1 MMALIDA
8 EKLLDRIQH
17 SFLIKTLSTLETEE
31 IFLNHIKNI

>member
-17 SFLIKTLSTLETEE
+17 SFLIKTLSTLETEG
-31 IFLNHIKNI
+31 IFFTAV